1 MLLSLF
7 KKEVIG
13 ENVLQ
18 LEVRPSSASVK
29 TEQEGLCDSSSL
41 LAYHSSFSGS
51 RSDLQDM
58 KIDRS
63 FYNASLEAN
72 FYMKDLARLRR
83 FTFAD

>member
-1 MLLSLF
+1 M
-7 KKEVIG
+7 
-13 ENVLQ
+13 
-18 LEVRPSSASVK
+18 
-29 TEQEGLCDSSSL
+29 

-51 RSDLQDM
+51 RSDVQDM

-83 FTFAD
+83 FTFAN